1 MKRRIY
7 PRMKRQQSVLSAV
20 VPAPVLTV
28 LPALTLSALLLA
40 GCGAIPGPSATGGS
54 ATTPGTT
61 PGTTSATAPTGNA
74 PGADQSSESG
84 TESGTTSQGPASG
97 TASDPSPGA
106 SPGTSPAKTLPPAA
120 GPTSSGWKTFT
131 TSDGTLSFDYP
142 AAWTVKDPAGEAPL
156 GGEFVDVLNAA
167 GKQMAALRTNVVTG
181 TECGDQQ
188 PYLLIDSEPM
198 QALTEPGAADQGGP
212 RYVFEGRGDVK
223 AAEASPPT
231 YASYGITMMPE
242 ETGPTAC
249 PLFQLFLWPPS
260 GALFGQAYDPA
271 KNTTPGDPGLPYLEK
286 AKLYATTAEYQ
297 DVRKMITSLRPAGT
311 ASGTSTVTEPAR

>member
-1 MKRRIY
+1 M
-7 PRMKRQQSVLSAV
+7 
-20 VPAPVLTV
+20 
-28 LPALTLSALLLA
+28 LTLTALLLA
-40 GCGAIPGPSATGGS
+40 GCGPVPGPSATGGS
-54 ATTPGTT
+54 ATTPGATTGTT
-61 PGTTSATAPTGNA
+61 PATVPPGNSTGAGAGAEPGTAS
-74 PGADQSSESG
+74 PGPS
-84 TESGTTSQGPASG
+84 SG
-97 TASDPSPGA
+97 TADN
-106 SPGTSPAKTLPPAA
+106 SPGTSPGTATAASSPPAA

-181 TECGDQQ
+181 SECGDQQ

-198 QALTEPGAADQGGP
+198 QALTEPGAADQSGP
-212 RYVFEGRGDVK
+212 RYVFEGRGDDK
-223 AAEASPPT
+223 AAKASPPT

-242 ETGPTAC
+242 VTGPTSC

-271 KNTTPGDPGLPYLEK
+271 KNATPGGPGLPYLEK

-297 DVRKMITSLRPAGT
+297 DVRKMITSLRPAG
-311 ASGTSTVTEPAR
+311 SGSETSTATKPAP